1 MPTQK
6 IYIFLF
12 EPDTDFR
19 VHVVKT
25 MVTRPDTNPTHT
37 HTYSLV
43 TNKCIFNTEYGR
55 VMGAAHPF
63 LEFCGVGMRFDLLL
77 KKRAVL

>member
-6 IYIFLF
+6 KYIFLF

-37 HTYSLV
+37 YPLV
-43 TNKCIFNTEYGR
+43 TNNSESNTEYGR

-63 LEFCGVGMRFDLLL
+63 LELCGVGVRFDLLL
-77 KKRAVL
+77 KQRAIEP